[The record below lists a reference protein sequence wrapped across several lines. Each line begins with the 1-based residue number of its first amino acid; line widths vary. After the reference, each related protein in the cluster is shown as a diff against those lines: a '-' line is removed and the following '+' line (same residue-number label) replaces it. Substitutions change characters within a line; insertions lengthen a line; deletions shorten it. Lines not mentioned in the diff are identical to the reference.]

1 MNTFASLIK
10 ENWYRY
16 FKFLFGGGLSLILN
30 LAVTYLLTE
39 FFQLWHM
46 LSFALALCLEILF
59 LFGYHSMIT
68 FRKKG
73 HFLKFVIVILFI
85 SALNWVGVYLLSV
98 ILRVYYLLSIILVAL
113 IISILNYF
121 LNKRLVFNRVE
132 NQNLY

>member
-1 MNTFASLIK
+1 MSDFKSMIK

-16 FKFLFGGGLSLILN
+16 FKFLCGGGLSLLLN

-46 LSFALALCLEILF
+46 LSFALALGLEILF
-59 LFGYHSMIT
+59 WFGYHSMIT

-73 HFLKFVIVILFI
+73 HLLKFVIVILFI

-98 ILRVYYLLSIILVAL
+98 TLEIQYLISIIIAAL
-113 IISILNYF
+113 LISVLNYF
-121 LNKRLVFNRVE
+121 LNKRMVFK
-132 NQNLY
+132 